1 MSARRPLALFGR
13 ETLYVGRLYATQ
25 ILLVTSLV
33 LALVLALDLAGH
45 ADRVL
50 AAQGVADLPDGAQRL
65 FYYLALR
72 AGYNLPAILPVA
84 LPVGIIWTEFRLV
97 RLHEREMIAITGRAP
112 ALSLIPALLV
122 GLAAGLVQN
131 VLVSDLRP
139 QVVEEQA
146 AAGFRSYGARFS
158 AGTVPDQW
166 LDLGDTLMRT
176 TIRFDERGAFALSDI
191 RLFQFDAGQRLERI
205 VWADGAR
212 PGHDGLDLT
221 GDRATWPPGAALPD
235 RVPVEIDTLWLS
247 WAGVDARFL
256 PRPVLARI
264 AGAAQGV
271 PRQNAYRAALQE
283 RWASVG
289 RSVAVALMVASL
301 SLQILGRLRG
311 LLAPLVIATLAYGLH
326 IAANVMEVLG
336 EYEVVGP
343 ILSAWLLPAA
353 VLGATVTALIV
364 QEWRVRRMLACL

>member
-1 MSARRPLALFGR
+1 MSTRRPLALFGR
-13 ETLYVGRLYATQ
+13 ETLYVGRLYTTQ

-50 AAQGVADLPDGAQRL
+50 AAQGVADLPDGGLRL
-65 FYYLALR
+65 LYYLALR

-84 LPVGIIWTEFRLV
+84 LPVGIVWTEFRLD

-158 AGTVPDQW
+158 GGTVPDQW
-166 LDLGDTLMRT
+166 LDLGDRLMRT
-176 TIRFDERGAFALSDI
+176 TIRFDERGAFSLSDI
-191 RLFQFDAGQRLERI
+191 RLFEFDAEQRLKRI

-212 PGHDGLDLT
+212 PGGDGLDLT
-221 GDRATWPPGAALPD
+221 GERAAWPPGEALPD
-235 RVPVEIDTLWLS
+235 RVAVKIDTLWLS
-247 WAGVDARFL
+247 WAGVEARFL
-256 PRPVLARI
+256 PRPVLAGI

-271 PRQNAYRAALQE
+271 SRQNAYRAALQQ

-289 RSVAVALMVASL
+289 RSVAIALMVASL
-301 SLQILGRLRG
+301 SLRILGRLRG

-326 IAANVMEVLG
+326 IAANVTEVLG

-343 ILSAWLLPAA
+343 IMSAWLLPAS

-364 QEWRVRRMLACL
+364 QAWQVRRRLACL